1 MRKTEIDST
10 TLLQV
15 TIVDIILLF
24 SSLSVVSLH
33 AHCMQ
38 CSAVQCR
45 RWIYYLQL
53 CTVPVMLSTV
63 LYCTVLYCT
72 VQRCVVLCDVV
83 WCGVLSYASVLRQSD
98 TPCSTQ
104 WEECPAVVRSASNT
118 RPTPIAFLR
127 ACVTYTARTVKIQNI
142 FSILRIYIEFILG
155 KKLRK
160 HLFSYECRHN
170 INEFIE

>member
-1 MRKTEIDST
+1 MVCSVWIDNRCEKQNRQHYTAPSHDSWHHPIIPFSFCCI
-10 TLLQV
+10 V
-15 TIVDIILLF
+15 TRT
-24 SSLSVVSLH
+24 LH
-33 AHCMQ
+33 A
-38 CSAVQCR
+38 VQYR
-45 RWIYYLQL
+45 PWIYYLQL

-72 VQRCVVLCDVV
+72 VQRCVVLWRDVV

-127 ACVTYTARTVKIQNI
+127 ACVTYTARTVKIQNN
-142 FSILRIYIEFILG
+142 FSIFRIYIELI
-155 KKLRK
+155 
-160 HLFSYECRHN
+160 
-170 INEFIE
+170 